1 MSASR
6 LALLSLILLLAAAPA
21 GITSAQE
28 LDVVSDEA
36 SLDQGQGVA
45 IFRGD
50 VEATRGTTRLTGA
63 WMRVEQATSAGGEE
77 GEPGLRRLEL
87 EGDPAR
93 LFHTSDAGEELR
105 GHARRIVYRAGPERL
120 DLHGDAVLERGQD
133 RFAGDHIRYFL
144 ATDRVEG
151 RGGDEG
157 GRVRT
162 TLFPEGSSEAE
173 EDGSPREKT
182 RENNTGNDPNPTDD
196 DGDEQP

>member
-1 MSASR
+1 MSTGATVSASR
-6 LALLSLILLLAAAPA
+6 LPLPILFLALLLAAAPIGTA
-21 GITSAQE
+21 SAQE

-36 SLDQGQGVA
+36 SLDQGEGVA

-63 WMRVEQATSAGGEE
+63 WMRVEQVPSAEGDGEE
-77 GEPGLRRLEL
+77 TGLHRLEL

-93 LFHTSDAGEELR
+93 LFHTSEEGEELR
-105 GHARRIVYRAGPERL
+105 GRARRIVYRAGPERL

-151 RGGDEG
+151 RGGDQG

-162 TLFPEGSSEAE
+162 TLFPEGNGDKEGEEAPANGT
-173 EDGSPREKT
+173 D
-182 RENNTGNDPNPTDD
+182 NTDD
-196 DGDEQP
+196 EGGEQP

>member
-6 LALLSLILLLAAAPA
+6 LLVLLLLATLSGATA
-21 GITSAQE
+21 AQE

-36 SLDQGQGVA
+36 SLDQGEGVA

-50 VEATRGTTRLTGA
+50 VEAPRGPTRLTGD
-63 WMRVEQATSAGGEE
+63 WMRVEQATAGEAAE
-77 GEPGLRRLEL
+77 GESALRRLEL
-87 EGDPAR
+87 EGGPAR
-93 LFHTSDAGEELR
+93 LFHTSEAGEELR
-105 GHARRIVYRAGPERL
+105 GRADRIVYRAQPERL

-151 RGGDEG
+151 RGGDDG

-162 TLFPEGSSEAE
+162 TLFPDEGDGEE
-173 EDGSPREKT
+173 EDGAEEPES
-182 RENNTGNDPNPTDD
+182 GNGETP
-196 DGDEQP
+196 

>member
-1 MSASR
+1 MA
-6 LALLSLILLLAAAPA
+6 ALPA
-21 GITSAQE
+21 GTAAQE

-36 SLDQGQGVA
+36 SLDQGEGVA

-63 WMRVEQATSAGGEE
+63 WMRVEQAPATEGDGEE
-77 GEPGLRRLEL
+77 SGLRRLEL

-93 LFHTSDAGEELR
+93 LFHTSEAGEELR
-105 GHARRIVYRAGPERL
+105 GRARRIVYRAGPERL
-120 DLHGDAVLERGQD
+120 DLHGDALLERGQD

-162 TLFPEGSSEAE
+162 TLFPEGNGEAE
-173 EDGSPREKT
+173 ED
-182 RENNTGNDPNPTDD
+182 DPNPTDD
-196 DGDEQP
+196 NGDEQP